1 MCKGQCP
8 GTAIDGD
15 WRNRTEHCEVWKAVY
30 GRLEADLVTAGMQ
43 PLSLS
48 PERKRI
54 ERSLLE
60 QWSRGN
66 TVFISQFLRDIRS

>member
-30 GRLEADLVTAGMQ
+30 GHLEAELLAEGMQ

-48 PERKRI
+48 PQRKDI
-54 ERSLLE
+54 EQSLMAGWRQGQTAYMS
-60 QWSRGN
+60 QWR
-66 TVFISQFLRDIRS
+66 V